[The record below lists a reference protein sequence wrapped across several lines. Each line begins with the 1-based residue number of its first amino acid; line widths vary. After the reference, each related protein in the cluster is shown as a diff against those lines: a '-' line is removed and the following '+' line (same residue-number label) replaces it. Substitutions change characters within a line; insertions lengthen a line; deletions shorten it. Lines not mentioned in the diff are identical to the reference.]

1 MNLKNLKN
9 GIKKGRRSKAQ
20 LMQQSETIMWNS
32 MRNHSK
38 QIIRKYG
45 DIIEMKKKRNRGKI
59 KWNLEREKRG
69 EKTITLGK

>member
-1 MNLKNLKN
+1 
-9 GIKKGRRSKAQ
+9 
-20 LMQQSETIMWNS
+20 MQQSETIMWNS